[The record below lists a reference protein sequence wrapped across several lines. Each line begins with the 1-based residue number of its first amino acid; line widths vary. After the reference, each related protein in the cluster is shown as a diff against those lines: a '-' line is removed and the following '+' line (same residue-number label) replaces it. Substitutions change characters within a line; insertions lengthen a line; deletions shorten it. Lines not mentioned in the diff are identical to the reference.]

1 MPGLP
6 RGQPPLPDPVPPEVD
21 LSMLYSLLNLCTG
34 NMLWDLMYKK
44 IKNIEPLNPF
54 LTLVTGF
61 VFFYLSFDLLHFILY
76 SNDLYMYVINDKYSP
91 ENSSWP

>member
-54 LTLVTGF
+54 LTLVTASYYL
-61 VFFYLSFDLLHFILY
+61 VKIFFYLSFDLQHFILY
-76 SNDLYMYVINDKYSP
+76 YNDLDL
-91 ENSSWP
+91 

>member
-6 RGQPPLPDPVPPEVD
+6 RGQPPLPDPVPPEVG

-44 IKNIEPLNPF
+44 IKNIETLYPF
-54 LTLVTGF
+54 LTLVTGSYYL
-61 VFFYLSFDLLHFILY
+61 VKMFFTFLLIFNTSYCILMNY
-76 SNDLYMYVINDKYSP
+76 N
-91 ENSSWP
+91 

>member
-6 RGQPPLPDPVPPEVD
+6 RDQPPLPDPVPPEVD

-54 LTLVTGF
+54 LTLVTGLYN
-61 VFFYLSFDLLHFILY
+61 FFTFLLIFNTSYCIV
-76 SNDLYMYVINDKYSP
+76 MT
-91 ENSSWP
+91 